1 MARHLISIASL
12 TLAGLGGCAGISD
25 PYAPPEL
32 SDRQVGWVMEGSD
45 LLAPGAIEN
54 GDWWTDF
61 RDPVLDRLLAAG
73 RDGNFD
79 IAEARTGI
87 AAAEA
92 ALAQARAAGR
102 PLGDVNASVSRQL
115 QSESATDFG
124 GIPISFDPQT
134 NYALGTQASWE
145 IDLFGRIS
153 SGVDRAEAALGG
165 REALVGDV
173 MRLTTAQ
180 IATSYVTL
188 RELDARLALNAAS
201 LARQEEILD
210 LTVQLRDL
218 GEVADLDVV
227 RQRNLVENTRAGL
240 SALRSARAETLSAL
254 ALLTGQT
261 VPVFNSAFP
270 ELASSSSTVQPLSA
284 QGPVRVGT
292 PLDMLR
298 RRPDIR
304 VAEREMAA
312 SLAGVEVARADL
324 YPTLSLTGSAS
335 FSALDIGDVPT
346 GEALGYSFGPRLS
359 WGVFNLPL
367 TRARIDQ
374 AEAEAEGAAIRFER
388 TVVSALTETDRAMAQ
403 YNLAVE
409 EAVIRARALADA
421 RRALELVEVRY
432 REGADSL
439 IALIDTQRQALAA
452 EDAEAQARH
461 EALRRRIAVFRA
473 LGG

>member
-12 TLAGLGGCAGISD
+12 TLAGLGGCAGINE

-32 SDRQVGWVMEGSD
+32 SDRQSGWVMEDSA
-45 LLAPGAIEN
+45 LLVPGAIEN

-73 RDGNFD
+73 REGNFD

-102 PLGDVNASVSRQL
+102 PLGDVSASVNRQL
-115 QSESATDFG
+115 QSEAATDFG

-173 MRLTTAQ
+173 MRLTAAQ

-261 VPVFNSAFP
+261 VPEFNSAFP
-270 ELASSSSTVQPLSA
+270 ELANASSTVQPLSA
-284 QGPVRVGT
+284 PGPVRVGT
-292 PLDMLR
+292 PLEMLR

-304 VAEREMAA
+304 VAERELAA

-324 YPTLSLTGSAS
+324 YPTLSLIGSAS
-335 FSALDIGDVPT
+335 FSALDIGDLPT

-409 EAVIRARALADA
+409 EALIRARALADA
-421 RRALELVEVRY
+421 RRALDIVEVRY
-432 REGADSL
+432 REGEDSL
-439 IALIDTQRQALAA
+439 IALIDTQRQALSA